1 MPRLIEV
8 RTVLCIAIETF
19 EGMVAQKLQKTF
31 RKEGVRTEINVSITN
46 GYKDFATKNLKLAR
60 SVH

>member
-46 GYKDFATKNLKLAR
+46 GYKDLRLKI
-60 SVH
+60 

>member
-1 MPRLIEV
+1 MRCLVMV

-31 RKEGVRTEINVSITN
+31 RNEGVLTAINDSITD
-46 GYKDFATKNLKLAR
+46 GYKDFAIKNLKLAR

>member
-8 RTVLCIAIETF
+8 RTVLCIAIEAF
-19 EGMVAQKLQKTF
+19 AGIVAQKLQKTF
-31 RKEGVRTEINVSITN
+31 RNEGVRAAINVSITD